1 MDEILIE
8 LGKAFLIFLT
18 ATSLYIFFFLPLA
31 NFFGCNGGGSFKKVW
46 IDTQKHNIRVIR
58 RLFIND
64 LTVCPR
70 CGHISVEHIPNEYD
84 HCLQC
89 TYYQPSD
96 ALIAEFKNQGKNE

>member
-1 MDEILIE
+1 MNEILGVLII
-8 LGKAFLIFLT
+8 FLIDILLCVLF
-18 ATSLYIFFFLPLA
+18 IFPLLSYLSC
-31 NFFGCNGGGSFKKVW
+31 GIDRPFKEVW

-96 ALIAEFKNQGKNE
+96 ALIAKFKNQGKNE